1 MTEIN
6 IIPEP
11 TYQKVEPG
19 KTNLLSIKK
28 IITKTNN
35 ISEIEIAKM
44 VQQLINPINNI
55 EIETSQSKE
64 SNAISILLITIY
76 AAKNHDDFPYYHFP
90 YTHLLTE
97 YSVLIG
103 IGNFNHGFRTHSSIF
118 YLFSKESEHLVYST
132 CAHHVWRICAI
143 IRIASFVSLWMK
155 N

>member
-6 IIPEP
+6 IIPKP

-64 SNAISILLITIY
+64 SNAISILLITDN
-76 AAKNHDDFPYYHFP
+76 KNSKD
-90 YTHLLTE
+90 TSGMNLTQLGL
-97 YSVLIG
+97 VGG
-103 IGNFNHGFRTHSSIF
+103 ILATGTILCIF
-118 YLFSKESEHLVYST
+118 GARYMLS
-132 CAHHVWRICAI
+132 R
-143 IRIASFVSLWMK
+143 